1 MPPAPDRRRRPG
13 QHAGNS
19 AGAGGRASRPPRRQG
34 LIGGRGT
41 AGRRPQPA
49 GLLPDLLVGLAVALV
64 VVGSSLRRLVAD
76 IGTHSRAL
84 VTGAVIAA
92 LAGLLVG
99 AVAVLVR
106 HRGGRI
112 IRPGDRVGAASRRSR
127 HGGWRAP
134 LDEAGWAGRR
144 DLRALEVTRPPGDR
158 IVLGTHGRRMLA
170 AEAGQSVLLVG
181 PSQSGK
187 TSGLAIPAIRE
198 WDGAV
203 VATSVKSDL
212 VRETIEQR
220 RARGPVQLYDPTGA
234 TGLAATGWSPL
245 SSAETWAGAKRLA
258 AALCSVA
265 RADGGMEDAGF
276 WYASAEKL
284 LAPLLLA
291 AASAGA
297 GMSDVVRWIDDEE
310 MHEPLLA
317 LELVGVPDA
326 LRAARTSFGR
336 EERQRS
342 SVFATAETIVAGF
355 ADPAVATASS
365 GPGVDAAALA
375 DGSSRTLY
383 CCAPA
388 REQER
393 LRPVFVA
400 LLRQV
405 LDGAFERSGRLGQPL
420 DPPLLVVLDE
430 AANIAPLA
438 DLDTIVSTAAGHG
451 IQLVTVWQDFAQIE
465 ARYGRRWPTIVNN
478 HRAKVLCPGS
488 ADPLTLDHMSA
499 LIGDDEHAERSTTF
513 GDDGRWSSTEA
524 ASVRRVAPSAA
535 LRRLSAGE
543 AVVVYGALPPARV
556 RMRPFY
562 DSPGRR
568 RPPASETAGC

>member
-1 MPPAPDRRRRPG
+1 MRAFDKRPTPKG
-13 QHAGNS
+13 S
-19 AGAGGRASRPPRRQG
+19 SP
-34 LIGGRGT
+34 T
-41 AGRRPQPA
+41 GRRPTAGGSPRRA
-49 GLLPDLLVGLAVALV
+49 GLLPDLLVGLGIVAIAVADEF
-64 VVGSSLRRLVAD
+64 GRLRAD
-76 IGTHSRAL
+76 VRTHGHILAFAGIGAL
-84 VTGAVIAA
+84 AA
-92 LAGLLVG
+92 LA
-99 AVAVLVR
+99 VAMAGYRLWRSHGDASNRSVR
-106 HRGGRI
+106 
-112 IRPGDRVGAASRRSR
+112 RRSR
-127 HGGWRAP
+127 RLPVA
-134 LDEAGWAGRR
+134 EAGWATRADVA
-144 DLRALEVTRPPGDR
+144 DLAVRAPSGDR
-158 IVLGTHGRRMLA
+158 IVLGAQGRRLLA
-170 AEAGQSVLLVG
+170 AEINQSVLLVG
-181 PSQSGK
+181 PTQSGK

-198 WDGAV
+198 WAGPV

-220 RARGPVQLYDPTGA
+220 SARGPVQLYDPTAG
-234 TGLAATGWSPL
+234 TGLAATPWSPL
-245 SSAETWAGAKRLA
+245 STARTWPGAKRLA
-258 AALCSVA
+258 SALCSVA
-265 RADGGMEDAGF
+265 RADGGMDDAAF

-291 AASAGA
+291 AATAGVEMA
-297 GMSDVVRWIDDEE
+297 DVVRWIDDEE
-310 MHEPLLA
+310 LHEPLLA
-317 LELVGVPDA
+317 LELAGVPDA

-355 ADPAVATASS
+355 ADPAVAASS
-365 GPGVDAAALA
+365 YGPGVDPAALV
-375 DGSSRTLY
+375 DGSVRTLY

-405 LDGAFERSGRLGQPL
+405 VDAAFERSGRLGRPL

-451 IQLVTVWQDFAQIE
+451 IALVTVWQDFAQIE

-488 ADPLTLDHMSA
+488 ADPLTLDHVSS
-499 LIGDDEHAERSTTF
+499 LIGDDERRDRSTTV
-513 GDDGRWSSTEA
+513 GDDGRWSSTET
-524 ASVRRVAPSAA
+524 ASLRRIAPSAV
-535 LRRLSAGE
+535 LRTLTAGE

-556 RMRPFY
+556 RLRPYFQAVRGHGER
-562 DSPGRR
+562 SRR
-568 RPPASETAGC
+568 VR

>member
-1 MPPAPDRRRRPG
+1 M
-13 QHAGNS
+13 
-19 AGAGGRASRPPRRQG
+19 
-34 LIGGRGT
+34 
-41 AGRRPQPA
+41 
-49 GLLPDLLVGLAVALV
+49 
-64 VVGSSLRRLVAD
+64 AD
-76 IGTHSRAL
+76 IDNHSRAL
-84 VTGAVIAA
+84 VTGAVIVAA
-92 LAGLLVG
+92 TGLLVG
-99 AVAVLVR
+99 VIAVLVR
-106 HRGGRI
+106 RRARQLNG
-112 IRPGDRVGAASRRSR
+112 PGDRVGLMDGWRSR
-127 HGGWRAP
+127 HGGRRAP
-134 LDEAGWAGRR
+134 LDEAGWAASR
-144 DLRALEVTRPPGDR
+144 DLRALEVTRPPGNR

-234 TGLAATGWSPL
+234 TGLPACGWSPL
-245 SSAETWAGAKRLA
+245 SSAGTWAGAKRLA
-258 AALCSVA
+258 SALCSVA

-310 MHEPLLA
+310 LHEPLLA

-355 ADPAVATASS
+355 ADPAVAAASS
-365 GPGVDAAALA
+365 GPGVDAAGLA

-405 LDGAFERSGRLGQPL
+405 LDGAFERSGRLGRPL

-499 LIGDDEHAERSTTF
+499 LIGDDERAERSTTF

-562 DSPGRR
+562 DTPGRR
-568 RPPASETAGC
+568 LPAPARMAGG